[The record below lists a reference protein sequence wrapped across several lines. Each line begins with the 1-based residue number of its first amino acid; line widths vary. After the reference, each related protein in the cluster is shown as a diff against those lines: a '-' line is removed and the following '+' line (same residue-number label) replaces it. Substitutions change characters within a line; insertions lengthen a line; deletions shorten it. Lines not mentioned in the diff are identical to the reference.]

1 MLNFAPK
8 GNDFMFQD
16 LTRREFLKTTSMAA
30 LAFAAMGLPI
40 DNKVFAAGDLSV
52 KTRYGTFN
60 GFVDKQGVRTW
71 LGIPFAQP
79 PVGKL
84 R

>member
-1 MLNFAPK
+1 
-8 GNDFMFQD
+8 
-16 LTRREFLKTTSMAA
+16 MAA

-60 GFVDKQGVRTW
+60 GFVDKQGVKTW
-71 LGIPFAQP
+71 LGIPFA
-79 PVGKL
+79 
-84 R
+84 